1 MRCSRY
7 RRLMTWHCVLTI
19 FFYKSHK
26 IVFFLFSIT
35 LGNGKSH
42 KEIWT
47 NCNKLFLCLQIIWT
61 SSIRVPPTHGPYYK
75 VPGNLWRFSKP
86 ETHRRIHSVAHGFT
100 NFWTTYLIKIVLQNN
115 WKILQVDLKENF
127 TFEYCQI
134 WISVINHRVNFQT
147 SFCVIFYWC
156 EFACFGLHVCI

>member
-26 IVFFLFSIT
+26 LFVFLLFSSIT

-47 NCNKLFLCLQIIWT
+47 NCNKLFYACRLFEPVQSGCRQLMVLTTKCQVICGDSPSLQHIVGYTVWHMVSRIFELFNPNWHEQWQLEKC
-61 SSIRVPPTHGPYYK
+61 SSLAPPRVSNWCQFTPP
-75 VPGNLWRFSKP
+75 
-86 ETHRRIHSVAHGFT
+86 
-100 NFWTTYLIKIVLQNN
+100 
-115 WKILQVDLKENF
+115 KILGFKFSWQSLIQTGQGDKSI
-127 TFEYCQI
+127 TP
-134 WISVINHRVNFQT
+134 HVN
-147 SFCVIFYWC
+147 
-156 EFACFGLHVCI
+156 